1 MTTFKKIKWILG
13 ISLIFLLVLAT
24 NLIDKRNFNKLKNSV
39 TTIYEDRIVASD
51 LIFSLSMLVHE
62 KEIALVTLD
71 SAFLEERNNEIN
83 GEIEVLVE
91 KYKQTKLTHEE
102 RSVLDNLKTNLIALE
117 ELKAKY
123 AYSKSS
129 SNVALLKLIGKI
141 DQNLYRLSKIQLEEG
156 RREMNAS
163 NRAMSTLNLLGRLEI
178 AFLIFIAVVIQVV
191 ILYQGKK
198 EKE

>member
-1 MTTFKKIKWILG
+1 MTVFNKIKWILG
-13 ISLIFLLVLAT
+13 ISLIFFLVLAT

-51 LIFSLSMLVHE
+51 LIFDLSMLVHE

-71 SAFLEERNNEIN
+71 SSFLEERNNKIN
-83 GEIEVLVE
+83 GEIEQLIE
-91 KYKQTKLTHEE
+91 KYKQTKLTNEE
-102 RSVLDNLKTNLIALE
+102 KMVLDNLKKNLVSLE
-117 ELKAKY
+117 DLKAQY

-129 SNVALLKLIGKI
+129 NNAVLLKLIRNI
-141 DQNLYRLSKIQLEEG
+141 DKNLYRLSKIQLEEG

-178 AFLIFIAVVIQVV
+178 AFLVFIAIAIQVI
-191 ILYQGKK
+191 ILYQGKRQ
-198 EKE
+198 